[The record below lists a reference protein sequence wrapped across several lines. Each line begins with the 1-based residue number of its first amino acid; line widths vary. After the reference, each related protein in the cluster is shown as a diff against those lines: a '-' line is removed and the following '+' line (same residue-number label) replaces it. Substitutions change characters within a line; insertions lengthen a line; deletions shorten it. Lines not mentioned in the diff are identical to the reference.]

1 METRANYALI
11 GAFTLG
17 ILACAFGFIFWF
29 SGAEKTA
36 DLRQYKV
43 VFAGSISGL
52 AVGNPVLFN
61 GVRVGEVTKIDL
73 MSDDPSRVY
82 ALVNV
87 DARVPVRTDTHSRL
101 EYTGLTG
108 SASVG
113 LTGGSGDAPV
123 LATSAGSPGVLNA
136 DRSDFQDLI
145 QTAQRV
151 AGRASDILDK
161 GDKILSD
168 NTGLINAS
176 VRNVAKF
183 SDALAANADGV
194 KDFMAAMADVGRSIK
209 PLTAKL
215 ETLTTDTD
223 AVVKAVDPKEVK
235 QIVSEFAALSSQA
248 QRRRGQGRRRADQ
261 PQRLPRHRQQQGHGR
276 RGVGGRQID
285 PAARR
290 QHRRPHARDVRQPH
304 AVLEHRPQ
312 AVRGPRR
319 RRAPGR
325 WARSPSSS
333 TRWRPTRSS
342 SCSARN
348 SQLLPIRMPVAST
361 SPPPSM
367 TLNAAASGAL
377 SM

>member
-194 KDFMAAMADVGRSIK
+194 KDFMAAMSDVGRSIK

-235 QIVSEFAALSSQA
+235 QMVSDFAALSA
-248 QRRRGQGRRRADQ
+248 K
-261 PQRLPRHRQQQGHGR
+261 
-276 RGVGGRQID
+276 
-285 PAARR
+285 
-290 QHRRPHARDVRQPH
+290 
-304 AVLEHRPQ
+304 
-312 AVRGPRR
+312 
-319 RRAPGR
+319 
-325 WARSPSSS
+325 
-333 TRWRPTRSS
+333 
-342 SCSARN
+342 
-348 SQLLPIRMPVAST
+348 
-361 SPPPSM
+361 
-367 TLNAAASGAL
+367 LNAAAGRVDGVLTNLNGFLATDNNKGMVAEVSEAARSIRRLADNTDNRTREMFTNLTRFSNTGLKQYEGLATDGRQAVGEIAKL
-377 SM
+377 VHSVEANPQQFLFGKK